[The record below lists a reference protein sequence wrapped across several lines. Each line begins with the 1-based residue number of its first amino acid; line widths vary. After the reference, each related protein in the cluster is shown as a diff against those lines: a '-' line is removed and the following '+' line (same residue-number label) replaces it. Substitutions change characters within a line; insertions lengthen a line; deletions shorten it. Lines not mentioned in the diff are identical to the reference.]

1 MSHPSPEDQPAAA
14 PDAPRTLLAGG
25 LAFETGSLPVPHG
38 FSPRAGGVSEGPYAS
53 LNLGWSVGDDSAA
66 VLENRRR
73 LAAAFGL
80 ELDRVARM
88 DQVHGT
94 QVRVAGSD
102 HAGQDGDAI
111 VGDDPGW
118 LLVVSAADCLP
129 LLLLDRR
136 RGAVA
141 AAHAGWRGTVG
152 GVVPAVL
159 EAMATRFGSDL
170 GDLSA
175 WLGPSIRGRNYQ
187 VGPEVVEAAVRAGA
201 PEEAIWADPSV
212 AGRWR
217 LDVATVVRHQL
228 QDAGVAPGAV
238 EVSPTCTF
246 EAAER
251 CFSHRRDRGLTG
263 RHWAV
268 IRAAS

>member
-1 MSHPSPEDQPAAA
+1 MQGTTEGSD
-14 PDAPRTLLAGG
+14 LV
-25 LAFETGSLPVPHG
+25 FETGSLPVPHG
-38 FSPRAGGVSEGPYAS
+38 LSPRAGGVSQGPYAS
-53 LNLGWSVGDDSAA
+53 LNLGWSVGDDPEA

-73 LAAAFGL
+73 LAAAFGF

-88 DQVHGT
+88 DQVHGS
-94 QVRVAGSD
+94 QVRLAGRD

-111 VGDDPGW
+111 VSDDPTW

-152 GVVPAVL
+152 GVVPAVI
-159 EAMATRFGSDL
+159 ESMATHFGSDPA
-170 GDLSA
+170 DLSA

-187 VGPEVVEAAVRAGA
+187 VGPEVVEAADQAGA
-201 PEEAIWADPSV
+201 PADAVWPDPTV
-212 AGRWR
+212 PGRWR

-228 QDAGVAPGAV
+228 LGAGLAPESV

-268 IRAAS
+268 IRAAT